1 MMTQDEMSAA
11 ANWAITETRR
21 LLPNGNSN
29 PVEGIPGTMMRSS
42 DPNQQALISAAVDE
56 AYNTQNVGTSHLS
69 SISCAAKIALG
80 EKAGNCDQFASVAF
94 ALLFQSGVRPIY
106 RAYYPGHAFVIIG
119 NPPGPWVICDPWW
132 DRCVVGPNPAYPNP
146 QVIAARTTA
155 DPAGS
160 IIEYN
165 ARTSNQG
172 VSDRMDFSGGGK
184 DHEDNRMDIG

>member
-80 EKAGNCDQFASVAF
+80 EKAGNCAIN
-94 ALLFQSGVRPIY
+94 LPQSHLHCYFKVESGPYTGPTI
-106 RAYYPGHAFVIIG
+106 RAMH
-119 NPPGPWVICDPWW
+119 
-132 DRCVVGPNPAYPNP
+132 
-146 QVIAARTTA
+146 
-155 DPAGS
+155 S
-160 IIEYN
+160 
-165 ARTSNQG
+165 S
-172 VSDRMDFSGGGK
+172 S
-184 DHEDNRMDIG
+184 